1 MIAVLWNPIVT
12 KEVRSRMRTWRAP
25 VVMAAFLTVLAA
37 VGYAAYRATAP
48 LVNGTS
54 NRGQVGV
61 AVFAALSATVMVL
74 VALIVPG
81 LVGGAVS
88 GERERQTLD
97 LLLVT
102 PVGPAR
108 IIAGKLASA
117 LLFVLLLVVA
127 ALPLFSV
134 VFILGGVDLGS
145 VIAVV
150 VVTLVTALTLGGL
163 SMFCSVVL
171 RRTTS
176 ATVSSY
182 IAGFLL
188 FVGPLVAGALVYSSS
203 TPQQL
208 NAITTTPGVIS
219 IGGSSGA
226 SSRGPVAFGNPAPPA
241 LVIPQKSSGPPSVI
255 LASPATAMFGTVAG
269 GFGTR
274 TLCYSTGIVNQVTPG
289 CTTTNNGIVANDTMP
304 DGVFGGWKYWQA
316 SSLIDGII
324 AALAIAGSV
333 LVLRGRRLR
342 RRTAG
347 VVA

>member
-1 MIAVLWNPIVT
+1 MSAVLWNPIVT

-25 VVMAAFLTVLAA
+25 VVMVAFLTVLAA
-37 VGYAAYRATAP
+37 VGYAAYHTSAP

-54 NRGQVGV
+54 NRGQVGL

-134 VFILGGVDLGS
+134 VFILGGVELGS

-163 SMFCSVVL
+163 SMLCSVVL
-171 RRTTS
+171 KRTTS

-188 FVGPLVAGALVYSSS
+188 FFGPLVAGALVYSSS
-203 TPQQL
+203 TPQQVSVFS
-208 NAITTTPGVIS
+208 TTPGIAV
-219 IGGSSGA
+219 GGINRGGIAFSGPA
-226 SSRGPVAFGNPAPPA
+226 QPVP
-241 LVIPQKSSGPPSVI
+241 LRQPQSSGPPSVI
-255 LASPATAMFGTVAG
+255 LASPATAMFGAVAN

-274 TLCYSTGIVNQVTPG
+274 TICATTGMVNQVTPG
-289 CTTTNNGIVANDTMP
+289 CTSTNTGIVANDTMP
-304 DGVFGGWKYWQA
+304 DGIFGGWKYWQA
-316 SSLIDGII
+316 SSLIDGVI
-324 AALAIAGSV
+324 AALAIAWSV

-342 RRTAG
+342 RRAVG
-347 VVA
+347 GLA

>member
-1 MIAVLWNPIVT
+1 MSAVFWNPIVT

-25 VVMAAFLTVLAA
+25 VVLVAFLTVLAA
-37 VGYAAYRATAP
+37 VGYAAYRASAP

-54 NRGQVGV
+54 NRGQVGL

-134 VFILGGVDLGS
+134 VFILGGVDLGA
-145 VIAVV
+145 VISVV

-188 FVGPLVAGALVYSSS
+188 FFAPLVAGALVYSSS
-203 TPQQL
+203 TPQVGTVF
-208 NAITTTPGVIS
+208 ATTQ
-219 IGGSSGA
+219 GGFGSVN
-226 SSRGPVAFGNPAPPA
+226 RGGIAFPAPAPA
-241 LVIPQKSSGPPSVI
+241 IQAQPRPAGPPSVI
-255 LASPATAMFGTVAG
+255 LASPATAMFGAVAN

-274 TLCYSTGIVNQVTPG
+274 TVCYSSGLMQQMGPG
-289 CTTTNNGIVANDTMP
+289 CRITSSGVAANDTMP
-304 DGVFGGWKYWQA
+304 DGIFGGWQYWEA

-324 AALAIAGSV
+324 AVLALVGSV

-342 RRTAG
+342 RRRQASEW
-347 VVA
+347 A